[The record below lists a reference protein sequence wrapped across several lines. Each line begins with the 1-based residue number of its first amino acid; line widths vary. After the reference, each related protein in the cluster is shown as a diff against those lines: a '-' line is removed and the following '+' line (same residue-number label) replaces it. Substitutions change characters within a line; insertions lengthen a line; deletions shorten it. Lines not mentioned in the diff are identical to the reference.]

1 MRCLAVLLGAVAL
14 AGCSATQTS
23 PTIIGEAPQYCYT
36 SQTIVT
42 ENGNEVQSRTR
53 VDCTDDPVQK
63 VVEKRLG
70 MAPNCGHYTYWMNI
84 GGNNVQR
91 KGISCQ
97 RPDGSWEIL
106 NPNPIQY

>member
-1 MRCLAVLLGAVAL
+1 MIRLGLLAGAVVL
-14 AGCSATQTS
+14 AGCSTTQTT

-42 ENGNEVQSRTR
+42 DNGEQVQSQTR
-53 VDCTDDPVQK
+53 VDCTDDPVEK
-63 VVEKRLG
+63 VVSKRLG
-70 MAPNCGHYTYWMNI
+70 MSPNCGQYTYWMNI